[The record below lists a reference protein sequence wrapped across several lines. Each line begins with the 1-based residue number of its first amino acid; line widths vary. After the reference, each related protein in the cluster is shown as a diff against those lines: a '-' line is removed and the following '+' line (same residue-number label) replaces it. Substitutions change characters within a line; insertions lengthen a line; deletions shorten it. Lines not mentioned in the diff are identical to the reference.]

1 MTGSQVTEDVSDAG
15 RRSRSSADPV
25 GAPEG
30 QRGRG
35 VGGKSQG
42 TALVCAAA
50 PRSGARRRTR
60 GAARPRT
67 VDSRTWLW
75 KCCSRADTSSC
86 PSILLHARRRAARV
100 RALRRT
106 IARGRRG
113 CTAARCRTGTPPRP
127 QQARKTSPQPPPQL
141 GEKRLSGCGRRGT
154 ATAWAGLEAGAGL
167 ARHSEGA
174 VRQRRAPRSL
184 GRWVEGLEA
193 PGGVAGGV
201 GAEFVGPGTEL
212 GI

>member
-1 MTGSQVTEDVSDAG
+1 MT
-15 RRSRSSADPV
+15 
-25 GAPEG
+25 
-30 QRGRG
+30 RG
-35 VGGKSQG
+35 VGVGLQPTRWGRRKASVGGGAGGKAGDRAGLRCGSR
-42 TALVCAAA
+42 V
-50 PRSGARRRTR
+50 RRTR

-127 QQARKTSPQPPPQL
+127 QQARETPPQPPPRL

-167 ARHSEGA
+167 VRHSEGA

-201 GAEFVGPGTEL
+201 GAEFVGPGAEL